1 MNPEQHRCPICEAE
15 LASSAE
21 LVRHERAEHTRR
33 GAATRLEQTELAA
46 ARRQPRQNRMFTRSS
61 KE

>member
-1 MNPEQHRCPICEAE
+1 MNSEHRCPICEAE
-15 LASSAE
+15 LASSTE

-33 GAATRLEQTELAA
+33 GAATRLEQTERVSEL
-46 ARRQPRQNRMFTRSS
+46 RQPRQNRMFTRSS